1 MHPLI
6 EKVIDTGEGLSK
18 DEALHLAYNLDE
30 CELEAG
36 ADAVRAKWCG
46 DDFDFCAI
54 INGKSGACS
63 EDCKYCAQ
71 SHHYQASIEEY
82 PLLKAQTIVEDALLK
97 TRQGVHRYSVVTS
110 GRALTDSEVDAL
122 CDTYARIADASDIF
136 LCASL
141 GLLTKTQFEKLYA
154 SGVRRYHNNLETS
167 RRFFPHVCTTHSY
180 DDKLKTIELAREVGF
195 EICSG
200 GIIGLGETVED
211 RIDMVLTL
219 RSLGVVSIPINVLN
233 PIAQTPFEHNKILS
247 NCEVAQTVAL
257 FRLIVPKTA
266 LRLAGGRELLGDQ
279 GERAM
284 RAGANAAIT
293 GDMLTTK
300 GISVS
305 EDKALISKLG
315 FEATKI

>member
-6 EKVIDTGEGLSK
+6 EKVIETGEGLSK

-36 ADAVRAKWCG
+36 ADVVRAKWCG
-46 DDFDFCAI
+46 SDFDFCAI

-71 SHHYQASIEEY
+71 SHHYRAHIEEY
-82 PLLKAQTIVEDALLK
+82 PLLKSQDIVNDALLK
-97 TRQGVHRYSVVTS
+97 TEQGVRRYSVVTS
-110 GRALTDSEVDAL
+110 GRALTDEEIDAL
-122 CDTYARIADASDIF
+122 CDTYAHIADVSDIF

-141 GLLTKTQFEKLYA
+141 GLLTKAQFEKLYA

-180 DDKLKTIELAREVGF
+180 DDKLKTIALAREVGF

-211 RIDMVLTL
+211 RVDMALTL
-219 RSLGVVSIPINVLN
+219 RDLEVVSIPLNVLN
-233 PIAQTPFEHNKILS
+233 PIAHTPFENNQILS
-247 NCEVAQTVAL
+247 NREVAQAVAL
-257 FRLIVPKTA
+257 FRLILPKTT

-279 GERAM
+279 GERAIK
-284 RAGANAAIT
+284 AGANAAIT

-300 GISVS
+300 GISVRDD
-305 EDKALISKLG
+305 EALIERLG
-315 FEATKI
+315 FSSTVC